1 MGWFIFSDYA
11 QSHNKIRDNVLIK
24 KLWDKGCT
32 PINVAVLLK
41 YLKIYEQKLDSKFLE
56 DGFQNGF
63 RLQYTGP
70 RNATDS
76 NNLVSALTHKS
87 ETLEKLQAE
96 VNLGRM
102 LGPFNEKPI
111 LTLRV
116 SPIGL

>member
-24 KLWDKGCT
+24 KLWD
-32 PINVAVLLK
+32 NVAVLLK
-41 YLKIYEQKLDSKFLE
+41 YLKIYEKKLDSKLLE

-111 LTLRV
+111 STLRV

>member
-24 KLWDKGCT
+24 KLWD
-32 PINVAVLLK
+32 NVAVLLK
-41 YLKIYEQKLDSKFLE
+41 YLKIYEKKLDSKLLE

-102 LGPFNEKPI
+102 LGPFNE
-111 LTLRV
+111 
-116 SPIGL
+116 